1 MTAKNATTVDGIAL
15 AHGTRPGVA
24 KAASGTGKAASG
36 TGKAASG
43 MGGSSRSPAGTVP
56 EMSRIGEVAK
66 LTGVTTRTLRYW
78 EELDL
83 LRPSSY
89 GAGGERMYS
98 PSDVARVTRIR
109 NLQELLGFSLAEVR
123 AVLDT
128 EDIAVL
134 DRVRSELWSEALAP
148 ARRRQL
154 LEEGVA
160 ANDQLVARLDDTL
173 ARIQAFRDE
182 RATAGE
188 TLRESLRRAREELA
202 AAAGDAGL
210 AG

>member
-1 MTAKNATTVDGIAL
+1 MTTSDATVTG
-15 AHGTRPGVA
+15 GVT
-24 KAASGTGKAASG
+24 SQ
-36 TGKAASG
+36 
-43 MGGSSRSPAGTVP
+43 SRSAVTGTVP
-56 EMSRIGEVAK
+56 EMARIGEVAK

-123 AVLDT
+123 AVLNT
-128 EDIAVL
+128 EDIDVL
-134 DRVRSELWSEALAP
+134 DRLRSELWSEGVAP
-148 ARRRQL
+148 ARLREL
-154 LEEGVA
+154 LEDGVT
-160 ANDQLVARLDDTL
+160 ANDQLVVRLDDTL

-182 RATAGE
+182 RVEAG
-188 TLRESLRRAREELA
+188 TRLRARLAEVRDQLA
-202 AAAGDAGL
+202 AVAGDAGL

>member
-1 MTAKNATTVDGIAL
+1 MTTSDATVTG
-15 AHGTRPGVA
+15 GV
-24 KAASGTGKAASG
+24 TGR
-36 TGKAASG
+36 
-43 MGGSSRSPAGTVP
+43 SRSAVTGTVP
-56 EMSRIGEVAK
+56 EMARIGEVAK

-123 AVLDT
+123 AVLNT
-128 EDIAVL
+128 EDIDVL
-134 DRVRSELWSEALAP
+134 DRLRSELWSEGVAP
-148 ARRRQL
+148 ARLREL
-154 LEEGVA
+154 LEDGVT
-160 ANDQLVARLDDTL
+160 ANDQLVVRLDDTL

-182 RATAGE
+182 RVEAG
-188 TLRESLRRAREELA
+188 TRLRARLAEVRDQLA
-202 AAAGDAGL
+202 AVAGDAGL